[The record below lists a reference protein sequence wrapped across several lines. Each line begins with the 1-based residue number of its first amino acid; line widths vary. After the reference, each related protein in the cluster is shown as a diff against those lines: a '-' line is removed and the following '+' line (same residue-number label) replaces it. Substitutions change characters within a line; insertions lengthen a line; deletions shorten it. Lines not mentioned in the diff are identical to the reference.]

1 MRAIPGA
8 RPGPA
13 LVRQVEDTGTGILP
27 DVLAQI
33 GDACDPTKQN
43 GKDTGRAT
51 DVGVSTVRG
60 MVAPPWLR
68 HRPEPSRRGTTF
80 RIFHSTAEGALG
92 ETPDPATAAVLHG
105 NGELRLLVVAEVNIR
120 NVTTT
125 TLSHSGYR
133 VIAPATGGGSNPP

>member
-1 MRAIPGA
+1 MRATPGA

-60 MVAPPWLR
+60 MVAPPMASSPSRAKPPRHHLPHFPPHRRRRPRRDARPR
-68 HRPEPSRRGTTF
+68 HRRLPR
-80 RIFHSTAEGALG
+80 
-92 ETPDPATAAVLHG
+92 G

>member
-1 MRAIPGA
+1 MLAT
-8 RPGPA
+8 RPNKTAKTPA
-13 LVRQVEDTGTGILP
+13 EP
-27 DVLAQI
+27 
-33 GDACDPTKQN
+33 PTSASP
-43 GKDTGRAT
+43 RSAAW
-51 DVGVSTVRG
+51 SH
-60 MVAPPWLR
+60 PPWLR

-80 RIFHSTAEGALG
+80 RIFHPTAEGALG